1 MEKMGLVVKY
11 DKKRKVWT
19 WRARIYVNGQQYE
32 KSGFE
37 RLKKEADDIG
47 ADKLAQLKK
56 DVRTSNKINCKS
68 SLEQLIL
75 EHISIK
81 KLAKNSKKAYYR
93 ALKNHISPTIG
104 SLPIENIDRIVYQKF
119 INTLVESEKDYSK
132 ATIELINSVVNGALE
147 FAYRHLR
154 IIDINPAAK
163 IDINMSESVDKFIK
177 TDTNEY
183 YSNEEIN
190 LLIQCAN
197 KKVEVEKQKTIDK
210 SALRDILF
218 FLPRTGTRISEA
230 LGLLEEDFNEAD
242 STIIINKQLTDETTA
257 KKPEFGKV
265 KTTDSNRLIYL
276 DSETS
281 KMIKKRILLNKQFR
295 LQHPEFKNDYNFI
308 FSIQN
313 KHIYRSKFR
322 YYMNSISVKSGIPY
336 HDGHLIHG
344 LRHSHSKQLLEAG
357 INEIDIK
364 KRLGHSKYSTITN
377 TYMHTDQTNQQRSL
391 ELYEKH
397 IFKEN

>member
-56 DVRTSNKINCKS
+56 DVRTSNKITCKS

-93 ALKNHISPTIG
+93 ALKNHISPKIG
-104 SLPIENIDRIVYQKF
+104 SLSVENIDRIVYQKF
-119 INTLVESEKDYSK
+119 INSLVESEKNYSK

-154 IIDINPAAK
+154 IIDINPATK
-163 IDINMSESVDKFIK
+163 IDINMNDSVDEFIK

-183 YSNEEIN
+183 YSDEEIN

-197 KKVEVEKQKTIDK
+197 EKVELEKQKNIDK

-276 DSETS
+276 DTETS
-281 KMIKKRILLNKQFR
+281 KMIKKRIMLNKQFR
-295 LQHPEFKNDYNFI
+295 LQHPEFKNNYNFI

-313 KHIYRSKFR
+313 KHMYRSKFR

-397 IFKEN
+397 ISKEN